1 MAKRRQLSVEDR
13 VKIQLLHEQGK
24 SQVEIANLVKCS
36 RCAVQSAIRRF
47 ADTGSYRNRPKTGR
61 KRLTSG
67 RQDNYL
73 IFKSLK
79 DRKKTSSVLAAELSE
94 TIGKPISARTVR
106 RRLVGKRLKG
116 CKARKKPFLSEVN
129 RKNRLKWA
137 FRYRHFTEEDWSN
150 VVWSD
155 ESNFQVSINI
165 IYFK

>member
-1 MAKRRQLSVEDR
+1 MPKTKEVSVEDR

-24 SQVEIANLVKCS
+24 SQVEIANFVKCS

-47 ADTGSYRNRPKTGR
+47 AETGSYTNRPKTGR
-61 KRLTSG
+61 KRFTSG

-94 TIGKPISARTVR
+94 AIGKPISARTVR
-106 RRLVGKRLKG
+106 RRLVGKLLKG
-116 CKARKKPFLSEVN
+116 CKARKKPWLSEAN
-129 RKNRLKWA
+129 KKNRLEWA
-137 FRYRHFTEEDWSN
+137 LRYKHFTEEDWSN